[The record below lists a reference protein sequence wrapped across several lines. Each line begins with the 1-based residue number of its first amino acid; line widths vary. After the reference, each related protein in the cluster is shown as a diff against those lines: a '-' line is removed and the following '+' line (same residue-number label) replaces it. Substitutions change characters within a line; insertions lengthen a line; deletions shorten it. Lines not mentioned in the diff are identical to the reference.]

1 MPISNPQPRCWL
13 DRLVVISIESGPQPG
28 SKFANSSRLVGKWRV
43 IPDRPPSCGQIAP
56 TPLIAGNG
64 RGGICGHQV
73 GHFRRAVASLEG
85 GAVKEGGS
93 PPAPN
98 WSLADRP
105 ATQTCP
111 NPPSTLISTP
121 VMYD

>member
-1 MPISNPQPRCWL
+1 VRGFSAAF
-13 DRLVVISIESGPQPG
+13 DRQLVT
-28 SKFANSSRLVGKWRV
+28 
-43 IPDRPPSCGQIAP
+43 

-111 NPPSTLISTP
+111 NPLSTLISTP
-121 VMYD
+121 VMYDASCEAKNATVGATSSG